1 MATTLVLYGLI
12 TSSLV
17 SVLVGLLGARR
28 RIGFGWAYLLSV
40 LTTPLIGLIIT
51 LLFDKL
57 PDGERRWGCLGVIL
71 AIIAIVLLIMLA
83 LGAFA
88 AVLDTG
94 TSVSGGSLAM
104 AFG

>member
-1 MATTLVLYGLI
+1 MKQIEVVAAIIHDADGRIFATQRGYGDFKDLWE
-12 TSSLV
+12 
-17 SVLVGLLGARR
+17 
-28 RIGFGWAYLLSV
+28 F
-40 LTTPLIGLIIT
+40 
-51 LLFDKL
+51 

-71 AIIAIVLLIMLA
+71 AVIAIVLLIMLA

>member
-1 MATTLVLYGLI
+1 
-12 TSSLV
+12 
-17 SVLVGLLGARR
+17 
-28 RIGFGWAYLLSV
+28 
-40 LTTPLIGLIIT
+40 
-51 LLFDKL
+51 
-57 PDGERRWGCLGVIL
+57 VIL

>member
-1 MATTLVLYGLI
+1 MATTLILYGLI
-12 TSSLV
+12 TSSLL

-57 PDGERRWGCLGVIL
+57 PGGERRWGCLGVIL

-83 LGAFA
+83 LGAFT

>member
-1 MATTLVLYGLI
+1 M
-12 TSSLV
+12 
-17 SVLVGLLGARR
+17 GARR

-57 PDGERRWGCLGVIL
+57 PYGERRWGCLGVIL
-71 AIIAIVLLIMLA
+71 AIVAIVLLIMLA

-88 AVLDTG
+88 AVLGGG
-94 TSVSGGSLAM
+94 TDVPGGSVAM
-104 AFG
+104 LNIAL

>member
-1 MATTLVLYGLI
+1 MATTLILYGLI
-12 TSSLV
+12 TSSLL

-51 LLFDKL
+51 LLSDKL